1 MTSDPEWN
9 DLAKA
14 WRDEPEVSEA
24 FDLVGMRRRL
34 KRRAMIARLK
44 AASDI
49 ILCLAV
55 GGIAVSALARGT
67 AAGVIMGQGGL
78 AFVLFGMTV
87 TLWVARAP
95 WETRAYT
102 VNAALRSEVVQTRSA
117 IRRARSGYILVVG
130 AIAFII
136 LTTVITYAAEGATD
150 GDTWFAIGLS
160 LSTMVASVAWSAWT
174 DSRLNR
180 KLARLEKM
188 LGELAAEETE
198 EAA

>member
-24 FDLVGMRRRL
+24 FDLAGMRRRL

-55 GGIAVSALARGT
+55 GGIAITALARGT
-67 AAGVIMGQGGL
+67 AAGVIMGLGGL

-87 TLWVARAP
+87 SLWVARAP
-95 WETRAYT
+95 WETRAET
-102 VNAALRSEVVQTRSA
+102 VNAALRSEIVQTRSA
-117 IRRARSGYILVVG
+117 IRRARSGYILAVG

-136 LTTVITYAAEGATD
+136 LTTITLQADLHRRDEEAE
-150 GDTWFAIGLS
+150 FAVRLS
-160 LSTMVASVAWSAWT
+160 LSVVLASLAWGVWT
-174 DSRLNR
+174 DRRLNR

-188 LGELAAEETE
+188 FAELAEE
-198 EAA
+198 